1 MPRKY
6 ASLLTCFLAERKSL
20 AKYLTNR
27 TGCAATA
34 DDLLQDAWL
43 KLHRIPEAE
52 PVANPLAYLHR
63 MATNLAIDN
72 ARAHAR
78 RLLDPVEIELLLDVP
93 DQAPPLD
100 QQIEDAQILKQL
112 QRVLE
117 EMPKRR
123 RDIFLAARIEGLPH
137 RHLAERFGVSL
148 RTVELEVHRALDQC
162 TERLRKLTGE
172 SAQ

>member
-1 MPRKY
+1 MDAFTRAAQSVGILALYRRASFAIQWPLPKRCRATKLRITRIKPLLLSRSATPMPRKY
-6 ASLLTCFLAERKSL
+6 ASLLTCFLAERKRL

-72 ARAHAR
+72 ARAHAPATR
-78 RLLDPVEIELLLDVP
+78 PCRN
-93 DQAPPLD
+93 
-100 QQIEDAQILKQL
+100 
-112 QRVLE
+112 
-117 EMPKRR
+117 
-123 RDIFLAARIEGLPH
+123 
-137 RHLAERFGVSL
+137 
-148 RTVELEVHRALDQC
+148 RAIAG
-162 TERLRKLTGE
+162 RPGSSPSFR
-172 SAQ
+172 